1 MIIVFFLKY
10 MILCKYYSNELKKIE
25 EWEWVGGRDNFG
37 FVRFLF
43 YIFSFFCLEIIC
55 LVMFFSGNDR
65 I

>member
-1 MIIVFFLKY
+1 